1 MLGAVTTERSLQ
13 DKKVQLR
20 VLPVFLFTNKHIQF
34 PLLFLFCSDTGANFE
49 CWYVRGCFRAFV
61 YHECPTLPSALPP
74 EAVEAVDAAI
84 SHTAARLCARLALD
98 D

>member
-1 MLGAVTTERSLQ
+1 MVG
-13 DKKVQLR
+13 
-20 VLPVFLFTNKHIQF
+20 
-34 PLLFLFCSDTGANFE
+34 G
-49 CWYVRGCFRAFV
+49 RGCFRAFV

-84 SHTAARLCARLALD
+84 SHTAARLSARLALD

>member
-1 MLGAVTTERSLQ
+1 MARIILF
-13 DKKVQLR
+13 DKHHRAQ
-20 VLPVFLFTNKHIQF
+20 
-34 PLLFLFCSDTGANFE
+34 G
-49 CWYVRGCFRAFV
+49 WGRGCFRAFV

-74 EAVEAVDAAI
+74 EAVEAVDAAS